1 MRNVQVNYLDR
12 DFNTVKRDLIDYLR
26 AFFPEQWQDFNV
38 ASPGMSLL
46 ELNAYAVDI
55 MSHIADKKFIE
66 LYIDGAQSR
75 ESVYRL
81 AKTKG
86 YKVPG
91 VRPSLC
97 LADVT
102 IEVPVT
108 ADGPDPNY
116 LPIYRRGLQVKG
128 AGQVFETLDD
138 IDFSSDFSEEGV
150 ANRQIEPIL
159 NGNQQLIKYRIL
171 KREKIKAGVT
181 SIHKEVVGERGGQP
195 FYQLELPAKNVL
207 EIVSVIVMN
216 SVNVTTLPTYSDF
229 HDDDLRYYEVDFL
242 PNDRIFIEDDSLPAV
257 NGIKAGQWFEV
268 KKRFE
273 KEFKADGSC
282 VLTFGGGD
290 ANYDT
295 YNTYLSF
302 LSGEDVCR
310 NDINLNVSD
319 ILDNTALG
327 NTIPKNCTIFVQY
340 RVGGGNSS
348 NVGSNTLT
356 DVSGVDPTISGP
368 IASQNTLVVSSTRAN
383 NPIPALGG
391 KGLPSVEEI
400 RHHIAANHAAQDR
413 CVTLTDY
420 TSRAYQLPGKFGG
433 PFRIHATVD
442 DNKVKMYIL
451 TRDGNGKLVSSSTST
466 IKDNLVQYLS
476 RYRMINDFVEIND
489 GKVVNLEINVDL
501 YIDRNSFAPREI
513 KLAAV
518 NAIADFMDVERWQMN
533 QHLYVSQMVD
543 VLREV
548 PGVINVVN
556 IDFYNLEGGGYSS
569 TLIGQAVGDRV
580 QVPETG
586 GFRTKIELVD
596 NAIYSTPLTLFEC
609 RSPNKDIKI
618 RVG

>member
-1 MRNVQVNYLDR
+1 MNVQVNYLDR
-12 DFNTVKRDLIDYLR
+12 DFNTVRKDLIDYLR
-26 AFFPEQWQDFNV
+26 TFYPEQWQDFNV

-46 ELNAYAVDI
+46 ELNAYVTDL
-55 MSHIADKKFIE
+55 MSHVADKKFIE

-97 LADVT
+97 IADVT
-102 IEVPVT
+102 IDVPVT
-108 ADGPDPNY
+108 ADGPDENY

-128 AGQVFETLDD
+128 AGQVFETTDD
-138 IDFSSDFSEEGV
+138 IDFSSDFSEDGV
-150 ANRQIEPIL
+150 ANRTIEPIR

-181 SIHKEVVGERGGQP
+181 SIHKEVVGENGGRP

-207 EIVSVIVMN
+207 EIVSVIVIN
-216 SVNVTTLPTYSDF
+216 STNVTTVPSYSDF
-229 HDDDLRYYEVDFL
+229 HNDAIRYYEVD
-242 PNDRIFIEDDSLPAV
+242 SLPTDKIFV
-257 NGIKAGQWFEV
+257 EDESVPSLNGIKDGKWFEV

-302 LSGEDVCR
+302 LTGEDVCR
-310 NDINLNVSD
+310 NDINMNISD

-340 RVGGGNSS
+340 RIGGGNSS
-348 NVGSNTLT
+348 NVGANALT
-356 DVSGVDPTISGP
+356 DVSGVDAVISGP
-368 IASQNTLVVSSTRAN
+368 NAAQNNLVISSTRAN

-391 KGLPSVEEI
+391 KGHPSIEEI
-400 RHHIAANHAAQDR
+400 RYNIAANHSAQER
-413 CVTLTDY
+413 CVTLNDY

-476 RYRMINDFVEIND
+476 KYRMINDFVEIND
-489 GKVVNLEINVDL
+489 GKVVNLELNVDL
-501 YIDRNSFAPREI
+501 YIDRNSFSPREI

-518 NAIADFMDVERWQMN
+518 NAIGDFMDVEKWQMN
-533 QHLYVSQMVD
+533 QHIYVSQLVD
-543 VLREV
+543 ILREV

-569 TLIGQAVGDRV
+569 TLIGQAVGPRQ
-580 QVPETG
+580 QVLETG
-586 GFRTKIELVD
+586 GFKTKIELID
-596 NAIYSTPLTLFEC
+596 NTVFSSPASMFEI
-609 RSPNKDIKI
+609 RNISQDVRI
-618 RVG
+618 RVA

>member
-1 MRNVQVNYLDR
+1 MNVQVNYLDR
-12 DFNTVKRDLIDYLR
+12 DFNTVRKDLIDYLR
-26 AFFPEQWQDFNV
+26 TFYPEQWQDFNV

-46 ELNAYAVDI
+46 ELNAYVADL
-55 MSHIADKKFIE
+55 MSHVADKKFIE
-66 LYIDGAQSR
+66 LYLDGALSR

-91 VRPSLC
+91 VRPSLS
-97 LADVT
+97 LSDIT

-108 ADGPDPNY
+108 ADGPDASY
-116 LPIYRRGLQVKG
+116 LPIYRRGFQVKG
-128 AGQVFETLDD
+128 AGQVFETMDD
-138 IDFSSDFSEEGV
+138 IDFSSDFSEEGI
-150 ANRQIEPIL
+150 ANRTIEPIL

-171 KREKIKAGVT
+171 KREKIKAGIT
-181 SIHKEVVGERGGQP
+181 AIHKEVVGQNGGQP
-195 FYQLELPAKNVL
+195 FFKLELDGKNVL
-207 EIVSVIVMN
+207 EIISVIVMN
-216 SVNVTTLPTYSDF
+216 STNVTTTPTYSDF
-229 HDDDLRYYEVDFL
+229 HNDALRYYEVDFL
-242 PNDRIFIEDDSLPAV
+242 PNDRIFIEDESVAAV
-257 NGIKAGQWFEV
+257 NGVKQGQWFEV

-273 KEFKADGSC
+273 KEFKADGTC

-295 YNTYLSF
+295 YSTYLSF

-310 NDINLNVSD
+310 NDVNMNISD

-327 NTIPKNCTIFVQY
+327 NTIPQNCTIFVQY
-340 RVGGGNSS
+340 RIGGGNSS
-348 NVGSNTLT
+348 NVGANTLT
-356 DVSGVDPTISGP
+356 DVSGINP
-368 IASQNTLVVSSTRAN
+368 IINGSNAAQNNLVVASTRAN

-391 KGLPSVEEI
+391 KGLPSIEEI
-400 RHHIAANHAAQDR
+400 RYNIAANHAAQDR
-413 CVTLTDY
+413 CVTLNDY

-501 YIDRNSFAPREI
+501 YIDRNSFSPREI
-513 KLAAV
+513 KVAAV
-518 NAIADFMDVERWQMN
+518 NAITDFMDVERWQMN
-533 QHLYVSQMVD
+533 QHIYVSQLVD
-543 VLREV
+543 ILREV

-556 IDFYNLEGGGYSS
+556 IDFFNLEGGGYSS
-569 TLIGQAVGDRV
+569 TLIGQATGERV
-580 QVPETG
+580 QIPETG
-586 GFRTKIELVD
+586 GFKTKIELVD
-596 NAIYSTPLTLFEC
+596 NTIFSTPISMFEV
-609 RSPNKDIKI
+609 RNPSINLKV
-618 RVG
+618 RVA

>member
-1 MRNVQVNYLDR
+1 MMNVQVKYLDR
-12 DFNTVKRDLIDYLR
+12 DFNTVRKDLIDYLR
-26 AFFPEQWQDFNV
+26 TFYPEQWQDFNV
-38 ASPGMSLL
+38 TSPGMSLL
-46 ELNAYAVDI
+46 ELNAYVVDL
-55 MSHIADKKFIE
+55 MSHVADKKFIE
-66 LYIDGAQSR
+66 LYLDGAQSR
-75 ESVYRL
+75 ESIYRL

-97 LADVT
+97 LVD
-102 IEVPVT
+102 ISIDVPVT

-116 LPIYRRGLQVKG
+116 LPTFRRGFQVKG
-128 AGQVFETLDD
+128 AGQVFETTDD
-138 IDFSSDFSEEGV
+138 IDFSSDFSEEGI
-150 ANRQIEPIL
+150 ANRTIEPIL

-171 KREKIKAGVT
+171 KREKIKAGAT
-181 SIHKEVVGERGGQP
+181 SIHKEVVGENGGRP

-216 SVNVTTLPTYSDF
+216 STNVTTVPSYSQF
-229 HDDDLRYYEVDFL
+229 HDDSLRYYEVDHL
-242 PNDRIFIEDDSLPAV
+242 PNDKIFIEDDTISV
-257 NGIKAGQWFEV
+257 TNGIKGGTWFEV

-290 ANYDT
+290 ENYDT

-310 NDINLNVSD
+310 NDVNMNISD

-327 NTIPKNCTIFVQY
+327 HTIPKNCTIFVQY
-340 RVGGGNSS
+340 RIGGGNSS

-356 DVSGVDPTISGP
+356 DISGVDAIINGP
-368 IASQNTLVVSSTRAN
+368 NAQQNSLVLASARAN

-391 KGLPSVEEI
+391 KGHPSIEEI

-413 CVTLTDY
+413 CVTLNDY

-466 IKDNLVQYLS
+466 IKANLVQYLS

-501 YIDRNSFAPREI
+501 YVDRNSFSPREI
-513 KLAAV
+513 KMAAV
-518 NAIADFMDVERWQMN
+518 NAISDFMNVERWQMN
-533 QHLYVSQMVD
+533 QHIYVSQLVD
-543 VLREV
+543 ILREV

-569 TLIGQAVGDRV
+569 TLIGQATGVR
-580 QVPETG
+580 QQIPETG
-586 GFRTKIELVD
+586 GFRTKIELID
-596 NAIYSTPLTLFEC
+596 NTIFS
-609 RSPNKDIKI
+609 SPISCWEVRNPSMDIKI
-618 RVG
+618 RIA

>member
-12 DFNTVKRDLIDYLR
+12 DFNTVRKDLIDYLK

-38 ASPGMSLL
+38 ASPGMSLV
-46 ELNAYAVDI
+46 ELNAYAVDL

-66 LYIDGAQSR
+66 LYLDGALSR

-97 LADVT
+97 LTDIT

-128 AGQVFETLDD
+128 AGQVFETMDD
-138 IDFSSDFSEEGV
+138 IDFSSDFSEEGI
-150 ANRQIEPIL
+150 ANRTIEPIL

-171 KREKIKAGVT
+171 KREKVKAGVT

-195 FYQLELPAKNVL
+195 FYQLEIPSKNVL

-216 SVNVTTLPTYSDF
+216 SVNVTTTPTYSDF

-242 PNDRIFIEDDSLPAV
+242 PNDRIFIEDESVLPV
-257 NGIKAGQWFEV
+257 NGIKLGQWFEV

-310 NDINLNVSD
+310 NDIDLNISD

-348 NVGSNTLT
+348 NVGANTLT
-356 DVSGVDPTISGP
+356 DVGAVNPVLIGP
-368 IASQNTLVVSSTRAN
+368 SPAINSQVVTSTRSN

-400 RHHIAANHAAQDR
+400 RYNIAANHAAQDR
-413 CVTLTDY
+413 CVTLNDY

-489 GKVVNLEINVDL
+489 GKVINLEINADL
-501 YIDRNSFAPREI
+501 YIDRNSFSPREI

-533 QHLYVSQMVD
+533 QHLYVSQLVD

-548 PGVINVVN
+548 PGVINVVSL
-556 IDFYNLEGGGYSS
+556 DFYNLEGGGYST
-569 TLIGQAVGDRV
+569 TLSAQALGDRV
-580 QVPETG
+580 QIPETG

-596 NAIYSTPLTLFEC
+596 NAVYSSPISMFEL
-609 RSPNKDIKI
+609 RNIGKDIKI
-618 RVG
+618 RVA

>member
-12 DFNTVKRDLIDYLR
+12 DFNTVRKDLIDYLK

-38 ASPGMSLL
+38 ASPGMSLV
-46 ELNAYAVDI
+46 ELNAYAVDL

-66 LYIDGAQSR
+66 LYLDGALSR

-97 LADVT
+97 LTDIT

-128 AGQVFETLDD
+128 AGQVFETMDD
-138 IDFSSDFSEEGV
+138 IDFSSDFSEEGI
-150 ANRQIEPIL
+150 ANRTIEPIL

-195 FYQLELPAKNVL
+195 FYQLEIPSKNVL

-216 SVNVTTLPTYSDF
+216 SVNVTTTPTYSDF

-242 PNDRIFIEDDSLPAV
+242 PNDRIFIEDESVLPV
-257 NGIKAGQWFEV
+257 NGIKLGQWFEV

-310 NDINLNVSD
+310 NDIDLNISD

-348 NVGSNTLT
+348 NVGANTLT
-356 DVSGVDPTISGP
+356 DVGAINPVLIGP
-368 IASQNTLVVSSTRAN
+368 SPAINSQVVTSTRSN

-400 RHHIAANHAAQDR
+400 RYNIAANHAAQDR
-413 CVTLTDY
+413 CVTLNDY

-489 GKVVNLEINVDL
+489 GKVINLEINADL
-501 YIDRNSFAPREI
+501 YIDRNSFSPREI

-533 QHLYVSQMVD
+533 QHLYVSQLVD

-548 PGVINVVN
+548 PGVINVVSL
-556 IDFYNLEGGGYSS
+556 DFYNLEGGGYST
-569 TLIGQAVGDRV
+569 TLSAQALGDRV
-580 QVPETG
+580 QIPETG

-596 NAIYSTPLTLFEC
+596 NAVYSSPISMFEL
-609 RSPNKDIKI
+609 RNIGKDIKI
-618 RVG
+618 RVA

>member
-1 MRNVQVNYLDR
+1 MPNIQVNYLDR
-12 DFNTVKRDLIDYLR
+12 DFSTVRKDLIDYLR
-26 AFFPEQWQDFNV
+26 TFFPEQWQDFNV

-46 ELNAYAVDI
+46 ELNAYVVDL

-66 LYIDGAQSR
+66 LYLDGALSR

-97 LADVT
+97 LSDII

-116 LPIYRRGLQVKG
+116 LPVYKRGVQVKG

-150 ANRQIEPIL
+150 ANRTIEPIL

-171 KREKIKAGVT
+171 KREKIKAGT
-181 SIHKEVVGERGGQP
+181 TKIHKEVVGDRGGMP
-195 FYQLELPAKNVL
+195 FFQLELPEKNVL
-207 EIVSVIVMN
+207 EIVSVIVMD
-216 SVNVTTLPTYSDF
+216 STTVTALPTYTDF
-229 HDDDLRYYEVDFL
+229 HDHSMRYYEVDFL
-242 PNDRIFIEDDSLPAV
+242 PNDRIYVEDDTVSAI
-257 NGIKAGQWFEV
+257 NGIQTGQWLLV

-290 ANYDT
+290 ENYDT

-310 NDINLNVSD
+310 NDVNLNISD

-327 NTIPKNCTIFVQY
+327 HKIPKNCTIFIQY
-340 RVGGGNSS
+340 RIGGGNQS

-356 DVSGVDPTISGP
+356 EVGGVEPTISGP
-368 IASQNTLVVSSTRAN
+368 NTQQNNLVISSTRAN

-391 KGLPSVEEI
+391 KGLPSIEEV
-400 RHHIAANHAAQDR
+400 RYNIAANHAAQDR
-413 CVTLTDY
+413 CVTLNDY

-433 PFRIHATVD
+433 PFRLYATEE
-442 DNKVKMYIL
+442 DNKVKMYII

-466 IKDNLVQYLS
+466 IKDNLVTYLS
-476 RYRMINDFVEIND
+476 RYRMINDFIEIND
-489 GKVVNLEINVDL
+489 GKVINLEINVDL
-501 YIDRNSFAPREI
+501 FIDRNSYSPREV
-513 KLAAV
+513 KVAAA
-518 NAIADFMDVERWQMN
+518 NAIKDFMDVERWQMN
-533 QHLYVSQMVD
+533 QHIYVSQMVD
-543 VLREV
+543 ILREV

-556 IDFYNLEGGGYSS
+556 IDFYNLEGGGYST
-569 TLIGQAVGDRV
+569 TLIGQALGDRV
-580 QVPETG
+580 QIPETG
-586 GFRTKIELVD
+586 GFKTKIIPLD
-596 NAIYSTPLTLFEC
+596 NCLFSTPVSMFEL
-609 RSPNKDIKI
+609 RNSDVNIKL
-618 RVG
+618 RVA

>member
-1 MRNVQVNYLDR
+1 MMNVQVNYLDR
-12 DFNTVKRDLIDYLR
+12 DFNTVRKDLIDYLR
-26 AFFPEQWQDFNV
+26 TFYPEQWQDFNV

-46 ELNAYAVDI
+46 ELNAYVVDL

-97 LADVT
+97 LADIT

-108 ADGPDPNY
+108 ADGPDVNY
-116 LPIYRRGLQVKG
+116 LPVYRSGLQVKG
-128 AGQVFETLDD
+128 AGQVFETTDD
-138 IDFSSDFSEEGV
+138 VDFSNDFSEEGV
-150 ANRQIEPIL
+150 ANRTIEPIS

-181 SIHKEVVGERGGQP
+181 SIHKETVGDNGGRP

-207 EIVSVIVMN
+207 EVVSVIVMN
-216 SVNVTTLPTYSDF
+216 STNVTTVPTYSDF
-229 HDDDLRYYEVDFL
+229 HNDDIRYYEVDFL
-242 PNDRIFIEDDSLPAV
+242 PNDKIFVEDDSVPSM
-257 NGIKAGQWFEV
+257 NGIKPGNWFEV

-310 NDINLNVSD
+310 NDTNLNISD

-327 NTIPKNCTIFVQY
+327 HTIPKNCTIFVQY
-340 RVGGGNSS
+340 RIGGGNSS
-348 NVGSNTLT
+348 NVGANALT
-356 DVSGVDPTISGP
+356 DVSGMNAIINGSNT
-368 IASQNTLVVSSTRAN
+368 AQNNLVLASTRAN

-391 KGLPSVEEI
+391 KGHPSIEEI
-400 RHHIAANHAAQDR
+400 RYNIAANHAAQDR
-413 CVTLTDY
+413 CVILSDY

-466 IKDNLVQYLS
+466 IKNNLVQYLS

-489 GKVVNLEINVDL
+489 GKVVNLELNVDL

-518 NAIADFMDVERWQMN
+518 KAITDFMDVERWQMN
-533 QHLYVSQMVD
+533 QHIYVSQLVD
-543 VLREV
+543 ILREV

-556 IDFYNLEGGGYSS
+556 IEFYNLEGGGYSS
-569 TLIGQAVGDRV
+569 TLIGQAVGDR
-580 QVPETG
+580 QQIPETG
-586 GFRTKIELVD
+586 GFKTKIELID
-596 NAIYSTPLTLFEC
+596 NTIFS
-609 RSPNKDIKI
+609 SPVSCWEIRNPAVNILI
-618 RVG
+618 RVA